1 MHGMRNTFEN
11 LSRNNTLLSIV
22 MVVLG
27 LVLIIWPGQTLDLA
41 ARILGIA
48 LLLGAAISGYSWYR
62 DRHKVGAGYATL
74 AVALLCLILG
84 IIVLVASRGIISLLP
99 RLIGIA
105 IIINGIMNVAQAFM
119 LKSADIAGWTSS
131 MVMAVLTVLVG
142 VLIVG
147 NAFGIMTI
155 GVMAIGVAF
164 IYNGISNLWIESKC
178 KKM

>member
-99 RLIGIA
+99 RNADTTRITA
-105 IIINGIMNVAQAFM
+105 TVPIILENMM
-119 LKSADIAGWTSS
+119 LKLSFILPSPPLRDPICQNQTDAGCG
-131 MVMAVLTVLVG
+131 L
-142 VLIVG
+142 
-147 NAFGIMTI
+147 
-155 GVMAIGVAF
+155 
-164 IYNGISNLWIESKC
+164 
-178 KKM
+178 